1 MQALDSDAYEHI
13 WLGGYDI
20 KSDAKVLAGKYVV
33 EEFDV
38 PYVEVP
44 NASRFPTLDYQWDG
58 PYHGA
63 DHGFA
68 MDPRTLVRLWI
79 GPHPKWGKRCLYVEY
94 ESYHVKLGIDRTAQ
108 QWAQDVPGFARY
120 VVRCESAE
128 PGTNDYLRRHG
139 VPRLEGVKKWQGSVE
154 DGIAHLHSYDK
165 IIVHP
170 RCVHTA
176 EECRLYSYKVD
187 KHTGDILPDIEDR
200 HNHCIDAIRYALA
213 PLIKPGRRLIFG

>member
-1 MQALDSDAYEHI
+1 MRALDPDAYDHI
-13 WLGGYDI
+13 WDGGYDI

-33 EEFDV
+33 EDFEV
-38 PYVEVP
+38 PYHTEVRP
-44 NASRFPTLDYQWDG
+44 QSADVVTPVCQG

-79 GPHPKWGKRCLYVEY
+79 GPHPKWGKRCLYVEH

-154 DGIAHLHSYDK
+154 DGIAHLRSYNK

-200 HNHCIDAIRYALA
+200 HNHTIDASRYALA
-213 PLIKPGRRLIFG
+213 PLIKPQRRLIFG